1 MDERIS
7 SLPGPWKPFACK
19 DGGGKIDGNPGCP
32 SPVLLT
38 QGKRFPGRELCAGL
52 DSARA
57 IEYEVFWTEGMD
69 WQGIP
74 LTVAWV
80 KERI

>member
-1 MDERIS
+1 MT
-7 SLPGPWKPFACK
+7 
-19 DGGGKIDGNPGCP
+19 GNPGCRHLSPP
-32 SPVLLT
+32 ST
-38 QGKRFPGRELCAGL
+38 RQMAFQGVSYVQGL

-80 KERI
+80 KERHLKPAKDRPEHSEFWS